1 MRSATF
7 PTGPGTPRIP
17 DELGGRV
24 QLRLLGC
31 RPVVDWVAASELQ
44 AAIFRESVLQAS
56 TMTIAARP
64 WWFSMILAAPVP
76 RKVWWMAW

>member
-44 AAIFRESVLQAS
+44 AAIFRESVL
-56 TMTIAARP
+56 
-64 WWFSMILAAPVP
+64 
-76 RKVWWMAW
+76 